1 MSDYLNYR
9 NNIIQE
15 LSTQEFDLLVIG
27 GGITGAGIARD
38 ATLRGLSVAL
48 IEKGDFGSGTSSGS
62 SKLVHA
68 GLRYVAQK
76 EFKLVREASIERKKI
91 LEMAPHLTRPLQFL
105 VPLHSD
111 TRTTKSKMRLAV
123 WIYDLMAS
131 FRNYT
136 FHKLISK
143 EKAKKLLP
151 NPIREENYQGA
162 ALYGDGQMDDARLT
176 LDVILSAEEHG
187 AKVLNYCKAEM
198 FNEGA
203 EERIESIEAIDMTT
217 RRKFKIKTKQVVLAC
232 GHWSD
237 ELSNKIN
244 SETPKHI
251 HPSKGVHLIT
261 KRFYE
266 KDYAV
271 VVPVKDGRIIF
282 LVPFGKYQLVG
293 TTDTY
298 YDGDLD
304 YIPVTQQ
311 DVDYLIDAINYIFPG
326 VLKKEDVV
334 SAYSGLRP
342 LVLSQSAKSE
352 SDVSRKHQIYE
363 VKPNIF
369 MIAGGKYTTYRA
381 MAKEMVDRVSE
392 KLDTKNA
399 CRTDK
404 VPLFGW
410 NSVSRKNWET
420 WKLIAIE
427 DMTLRYQLSDEIA
440 QYLVS
445 YGKNYKKICK
455 LCEQDPELKNLI
467 SENRPYLMAEIDYSI
482 QYEKVVHLQDF
493 LLRRTQIQLSEE
505 QGLDCVEKIANHMAK
520 LLNWSSGEIKKEIE
534 DYKSSLVWH
543 P

>member
-1 MSDYLNYR
+1 MNDSINYR
-9 NNIIQE
+9 KETIQA
-15 LSTQEFDLLVIG
+15 LSSQEFDLLVIG

-38 ATLRGLSVAL
+38 ATLRGYSVAL

-76 EFKLVREASIERKKI
+76 EFGLVREASVERKKI
-91 LEMAPHLTRPLQFL
+91 LEMAPHLTRPLKFL

-111 TRTTKSKMRLAV
+111 TRTTKSKIRLAV
-123 WIYDLMAS
+123 WLYDILAG

-136 FHKLISK
+136 FHKILN
-143 EKAKKLLP
+143 EKKALKLLP
-151 NPIREENYQGA
+151 SPIKEENFQGA

-187 AKVLNYCKAEM
+187 AKVLNYCKAEV
-198 FNEGA
+198 FNEGS
-203 EERIESIEAIDMTT
+203 EGNIESVGVIDALS
-217 RRKFKIKTKQVVLAC
+217 KKAFSIKTKQIVLAC

-237 ELSNKIN
+237 ELSKKIN
-244 SETPKHI
+244 TEAPTHI

-261 KRFYE
+261 KRFYND
-266 KDYAV
+266 DYAV
-271 VVPVKDGRIIF
+271 VVPVNDGRIIF
-282 LVPFGKYQLVG
+282 LVPFGNYQLVG
-293 TTDTY
+293 TTDTFY
-298 YDGDLD
+298 EGNLD
-304 YIPVTQQ
+304 FIPVTDD
-311 DVDYLIDAINYIFPG
+311 DVNYLINAINYIFPG
-326 VLKKEDVV
+326 VLKKDDVV

-342 LVLSQSAKSE
+342 LVLSQSSKSE
-352 SDVSRKHQIYE
+352 SDVSRKHEIYE
-363 VKPNIF
+363 IKSNVF

-381 MAKEMVDRVSE
+381 MSKEMVDRIS
-392 KLDTKNA
+392 KKFNTKTE
-399 CRTDK
+399 CITDK

-420 WKLIAIE
+420 WKTLAIE
-427 DMTLRYQLSDEIA
+427 DMTLRYQLPEEVA
-440 QYLVS
+440 HHLVS

-455 LCEQDPELKNLI
+455 LCEQKPELKNRI

-482 QYEKVVHLQDF
+482 QCEKVVHLQDF

-505 QGLDCVEKIANHMAK
+505 QGLDCHKKIANHMGK
-520 LLNWSSGEIKKEIE
+520 LLNWSEEEIKREIE
-534 DYKSSLVWH
+534 DYESSLVWH